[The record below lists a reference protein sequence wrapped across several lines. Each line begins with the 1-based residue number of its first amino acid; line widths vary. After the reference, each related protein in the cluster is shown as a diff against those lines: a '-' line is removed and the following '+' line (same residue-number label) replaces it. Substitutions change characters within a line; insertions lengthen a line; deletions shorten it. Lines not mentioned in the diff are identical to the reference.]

1 MDAYAKPKISRQVF
15 GTTEIRTLS
24 YWLEIFFS
32 AGIATFGLV
41 ESSPA
46 VIIGAMLISPLM
58 GPIMATGLAL
68 AVGDLFQ
75 GIRAILNLVVSIAVS
90 IAFSGFLV
98 WLLPFHAA
106 TSEIL
111 ARTNPNL
118 LDLGIALLSGLA
130 GSIVVC
136 RGGGDGVTALPGV
149 AIAVAL
155 MPPLCTMGFG
165 LGSGVNLEIM
175 GGAGLL
181 FLTNLV
187 AIVAS
192 AFLIF
197 LLVGM
202 GAREAEAPART
213 APGNPMRRT
222 LAAGGQLRWRIL
234 MILILLGSIAVP
246 LRRALLQV
254 AAETSVR
261 GAVQDEIK
269 HLVPGG
275 SVVSQQISLGKSEI
289 VIRLIST
296 QAIPASRISAVRDA
310 LMRRT
315 GRDVQLSVD
324 AVASKNELED
334 LMQQLV
340 KPAPAVPE
348 VKSMAGLEKDL
359 LDRVSPAIQDI
370 WPSSDAPIQDY
381 GVLLGPSGISV
392 NVRYQAA
399 HDLGDVPVDMVQKSL
414 RTKLDLPDLT
424 LKVERVQPPGR
435 RRSGGVLEPPDSIQR
450 RRSVLVRMYKAC
462 WSPTSPSA
470 SCWSWPDPCSWAVL
484 AVSESRQPT
493 PR

>member
-1 MDAYAKPKISRQVF
+1 MALPAWNSSQKPTTALANQQDKDDEEVRPVPHNRRENHRGFDHPWNWTPKVRKEFEKRISLLLGNFVVSILRQPALSLCLSETFRRSSQPRFEFGERQGLQFVVGFAFRLHDFFPFSSMHTGSTTMSERLQVSDVDRWRLQTWLRIQASAKPKVYQQVF
-15 GTTEIRTLS
+15 ESTEINSLS

-68 AVGDLFQ
+68 AVGDLYL
-75 GIRAILNLVVSIAVS
+75 GIKAVLNLLASVAVS

-98 WLLPFHAA
+98 WLLPFHSA

-130 GSIVVC
+130 GSVVVC

-165 LGSGVNLEIM
+165 LGSGRNLEIM

-192 AFLIF
+192 AFLVF

-202 GAREAEAPART
+202 STPEVREAMARIPAETSRWRESCRMVQSR
-213 APGNPMRRT
+213 GCSR
-222 LAAGGQLRWRIL
+222 AGGQLRWRIL
-234 MILILLGSIAVP
+234 MLLVLLASVAVP

-254 AAETSVR
+254 ASETLTR
-261 GAVQDEIK
+261 GAVQDELK
-269 HLVPGG
+269 RLVP
-275 SVVSQQISLGKSEI
+275 SDAIVSQQVSCRQGRNCDSPDFD
-289 VIRLIST
+289 ST
-296 QAIPASRISAVRDA
+296 YP
-310 LMRRT
+310 
-315 GRDVQLSVD
+315 
-324 AVASKNELED
+324 
-334 LMQQLV
+334 
-340 KPAPAVPE
+340 
-348 VKSMAGLEKDL
+348 
-359 LDRVSPAIQDI
+359 
-370 WPSSDAPIQDY
+370 
-381 GVLLGPSGISV
+381 
-392 NVRYQAA
+392 
-399 HDLGDVPVDMVQKSL
+399 
-414 RTKLDLPDLT
+414 
-424 LKVERVQPPGR
+424 
-435 RRSGGVLEPPDSIQR
+435 
-450 RRSVLVRMYKAC
+450 
-462 WSPTSPSA
+462 
-470 SCWSWPDPCSWAVL
+470 
-484 AVSESRQPT
+484 
-493 PR
+493 